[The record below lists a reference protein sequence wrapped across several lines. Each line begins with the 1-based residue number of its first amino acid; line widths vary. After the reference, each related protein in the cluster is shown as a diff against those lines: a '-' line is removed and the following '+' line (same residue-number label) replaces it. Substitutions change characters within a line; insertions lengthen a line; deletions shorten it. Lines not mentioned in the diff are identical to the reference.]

1 MFISPPLLFLHI
13 SVGPRKIGFQEE
25 VISSS
30 KEVECPRGRV
40 PNEVYVRNKSSSG
53 KKTRGMASNKGV
65 AVRILGPLEKEV
77 RPNFSTTLGSAR
89 VTRRNDF
96 RYPNIFFRGNRRPF
110 SQVSCPSLSICETR
124 TMEANLAPK
133 KMADHVSLGM
143 AGISCT
149 LKIVC
154 QGLMSGIR
162 ERSLV
167 FVFRSGWPLFLLF
180 FYTLEGF
187 KIETSFR
194 AIELNRKIMRKNYIE
209 FSG

>member
-1 MFISPPLLFLHI
+1 MFACTITRFHKDNAKHSCLHREREKETERERPYFSFSPATCSSPLLFLHI

-154 QGLMSGIR
+154 QG
-162 ERSLV
+162 
-167 FVFRSGWPLFLLF
+167 
-180 FYTLEGF
+180 
-187 KIETSFR
+187 
-194 AIELNRKIMRKNYIE
+194 
-209 FSG
+209 